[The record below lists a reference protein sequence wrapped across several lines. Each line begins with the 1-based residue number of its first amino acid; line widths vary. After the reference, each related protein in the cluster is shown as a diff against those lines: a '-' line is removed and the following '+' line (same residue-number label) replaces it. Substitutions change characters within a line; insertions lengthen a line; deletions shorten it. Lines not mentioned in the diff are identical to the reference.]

1 MLVFTC
7 CALPISLRVVDS
19 LRHTHAFS
27 CVTLRDFLMKW
38 ATMAAPMVSENVC
51 FKINFMMNNILTKL
65 NKKYMCYNILFF
77 MNFQHWLHV
86 PLIVNI
92 DQKVV
97 TGKILYSVIFIDIPY
112 CNVTMILQNIKI

>member
-1 MLVFTC
+1 
-7 CALPISLRVVDS
+7 
-19 LRHTHAFS
+19 
-27 CVTLRDFLMKW
+27 
-38 ATMAAPMVSENVC
+38 
-51 FKINFMMNNILTKL
+51 
-65 NKKYMCYNILFF
+65 